1 MSLTQTN
8 AQTRTLFVRAGAS
21 GDGSSWQAA
30 LGSLS
35 EALQQARAGDQ
46 IWVAEG
52 TYRPGNHRTATFF
65 IPSGVAL
72 YGGFAGTESTLE
84 ARDPEA
90 HPTILSGEIGK
101 PGIEDN
107 VYSVVTIG
115 ASDANTRLD
124 GFVIVHGNAFDKGP
138 DGDPHRCGGGLYVD
152 GSQGAARP
160 VIAHCVFR
168 DNTARVGGAVYLNG
182 QGGHCTPL
190 FLHCRF
196 ENNKAGVDGGA
207 VFTDARKGGVAKPV
221 FRFCLFEENEAT
233 YGGALVNAAG
243 NGECIVTAEQ
253 TAFYRNM
260 ALAKGGGI
268 YDVNASRRCRTQLI
282 ECLFERN
289 LPDNHSEVFMGYSSM
304 NKQLYRLDRGKE

>member
-8 AQTRTLFVRAGAS
+8 AQQRTLFVRAGAS
-21 GDGSSWQAA
+21 GDGSSWQQA

-35 EALQQARAGDQ
+35 EALQQAHPGDQ

-52 TYRPGNHRTATFF
+52 TYRPGDSRTATFF
-65 IPSGVAL
+65 IPAGVAL

-90 HPTILSGEIGK
+90 HPTILSGEIGQ

-115 ASDANTRLD
+115 ASDADTRLD
-124 GFVIVHGNAFDKGP
+124 GFIIAHGNAFDKGA
-138 DGDPHRCGGGLYVD
+138 DAHPHRCGGGLYVD
-152 GSQGAARP
+152 GSRGAARA

-168 DNTARVGGAVYLNG
+168 NNTARVGGAVYLNG
-182 QGGHCTPL
+182 RGGHCAPV

-196 ENNKAGVDGGA
+196 EGNKAGVDAGA
-207 VFTDARKGGVAKPV
+207 VYTDAREGGLARPV

-243 NGECIVTAEQ
+243 NGECVITAEQ
-253 TAFYRNM
+253 TAFRHNM
-260 ALAKGGGI
+260 ALARGGGI
-268 YDVNASRRCRTQLI
+268 YDVNASRRCRTQLTD
-282 ECLFERN
+282 CRFERN
-289 LPDNHSEVFMGYSSM
+289 LPDDHSEVFMGYSSM
-304 NKQLYRLDRGKE
+304 NKQVYRLDREKE